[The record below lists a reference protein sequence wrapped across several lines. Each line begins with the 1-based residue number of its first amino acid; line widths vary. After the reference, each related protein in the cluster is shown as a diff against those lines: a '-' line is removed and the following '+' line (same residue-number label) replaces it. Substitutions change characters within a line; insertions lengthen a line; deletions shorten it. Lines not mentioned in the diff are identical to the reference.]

1 MDHLASKKALDE
13 LNKLYASIA
22 EAKVEPPKEKLK
34 TDRNMFNIP
43 KDEQK
48 AAKERLLA
56 KAAAKR
62 KAAMEALD
70 PVGQEDADIDN
81 DGDVDKSDKY
91 LHKRRKAVGKAI
103 AKKKG
108 IKKEETEVDECWKT
122 HKKVGMKMKGG
133 KLVND
138 CRPKNEEVEQVDEA
152 DSLAAMQ
159 ARREKRLA
167 AQRKREGTTASGRDF
182 GHDYSLSADQ
192 QKKRRDAEFK
202 AGRKKEEVEV
212 AEAEESKI
220 GGGNLKK
227 LASKANKRID
237 ADVDGDV
244 DTKDPKSGEMGE
256 FVPSADGKKKVKTKV
271 QRESYSDWRQD
282 LIEII
287 DTGDMPK
294 EKVKEK
300 SVKNKIDI
308 NPTVKLESAIEE
320 IGGTLLEVT
329 EIDEIDFVVG
339 SVYDELLEEGYDED
353 IIEEAIEY
361 AIEASVT
368 YGHDT
373 DAPKRE
379 RKRDK
384 LKSKAKEFLGKVS
397 VKAYNKGRELKMRAT
412 PAAQRAKTSAKRGI
426 RKMAQKVVDR
436 MSEDV
441 EVEEGYKKIDQK
453 KKNAMFRRAGNLSRD
468 AISTPIPPDK
478 RQDAH
483 KKSGKIIKALNKAN
497 EEFENVDEEKKPF
510 PDKKVD
516 KKLSSLDKKMS
527 SKPYG
532 YKRSNEKNRSSKIS
546 GIKDA
551 VKRGEDPRSDTRGGA
566 YAKRGNPPVDHRKH
580 FTKTPLKNRPV
591 KPAGVKKEEFE
602 TVTERADM
610 WHPDPEKDRKLGGPG
625 ANQRAREDRAAA
637 SKPAAKKEDPKKLR
651 KGESYMDYA
660 KRQKGGS
667 SLSAKPKKKS
677 LLGRL
682 GIRKEEATDRLR
694 DQRMERGGVDGN
706 TNYRKAPKFAAGP
719 TGGKKKYDG
728 MSAVEKVKA
737 DIRAKY
743 GKGAIMDTKKK

>member
-13 LNKLYASIA
+13 LNKLYASVS
-22 EAKVEPPKEKLK
+22 EVKVEPPKEKLK

-138 CRPKNEEVEQVDEA
+138 CRPKNEEVE
-152 DSLAAMQ
+152 
-159 ARREKRLA
+159 
-167 AQRKREGTTASGRDF
+167 
-182 GHDYSLSADQ
+182 
-192 QKKRRDAEFK
+192 
-202 AGRKKEEVEV
+202 V

-227 LASKANKRID
+227 LASKANRRID

-320 IGGTLLEVT
+320 MGGTLLEVT

-373 DAPKRE
+373 NAPKRE

-426 RKMAQKVVDR
+426 KKMAQKVVDR
-436 MSEDV
+436 MSEGV
-441 EVEEGYKKIDQK
+441 
-453 KKNAMFRRAGNLSRD
+453 RD
-468 AISTPIPPDK
+468 DK
-478 RQDAH
+478 TAER
-483 KKSGKIIKALNKAN
+483 KARL
-497 EEFENVDEEKKPF
+497 EKKRGM
-510 PDKKVD
+510 
-516 KKLSSLDKKMS
+516 KLD
-527 SKPYG
+527 
-532 YKRSNEKNRSSKIS
+532 
-546 GIKDA
+546 
-551 VKRGEDPRSDTRGGA
+551 
-566 YAKRGNPPVDHRKH
+566 DH
-580 FTKTPLKNRPV
+580 PQY
-591 KPAGVKKEEFE
+591 KKEEVEQVAEADSLAAMAARREKRLAAQRKREGTTGAGHDFGHDHGITAAERKKRQQKEFDAFIGRGKKTKKEEVEHVDEVYTGKHGQTDKQYADSRSQGGKMVSGDSKRSGAEYTHGRRVKAANPGMQPDVGGKTKPKSQGKMDKGTRADLQYRKANLKKEE
-602 TVTERADM
+602 TVIERADT
-610 WHPDPEKDRKLGGPG
+610 WHPDPEQDRKLGGPG

-682 GIRKEEATDRLR
+682 GIRKEETEDSLR
-694 DQRMERGGVDGN
+694 DRRMERGGVDGN
-706 TNYRKAPKFAAGP
+706 TNYRKKANFAAGP

-743 GKGAIMDTKKK
+743 GKGSIMDTKKK

>member
-13 LNKLYASIA
+13 LNKLYASVS

-108 IKKEETEVDECWKT
+108 VKKEETEVDECWKT

-138 CRPKNEEVEQVDEA
+138 CRPKN
-152 DSLAAMQ
+152 
-159 ARREKRLA
+159 
-167 AQRKREGTTASGRDF
+167 
-182 GHDYSLSADQ
+182 
-192 QKKRRDAEFK
+192 
-202 AGRKKEEVEV
+202 EEVEV

-320 IGGTLLEVT
+320 MGGTLLEVT

-368 YGHDT
+368 HGHDT

-426 RKMAQKVVDR
+426 KKMAQKVVDR
-436 MSEDV
+436 MSEETVDEVYKGKHGQSDKEYADSRSPGGKMVSGDSKGSGAEYTHGRRVKAANPGMQPDV
-441 EVEEGYKKIDQK
+441 GGKTKPKSQGRMDAGTRADLKYRKANLKKEEIEVEEGYKEIDREK
-453 KKNAMFRRAGNLSRD
+453 RVKMYRKAGNAARAGDSKTMNKYVS
-468 AISTPIPPDK
+468 AINKHSDNRGIQYPTG
-478 RQDAH
+478 
-483 KKSGKIIKALNKAN
+483 KKQKTSVALRK
-497 EEFENVDEEKKPF
+497 EK
-510 PDKKVD
+510 
-516 KKLSSLDKKMS
+516 M
-527 SKPYG
+527 
-532 YKRSNEKNRSSKIS
+532 
-546 GIKDA
+546 
-551 VKRGEDPRSDTRGGA
+551 
-566 YAKRGNPPVDHRKH
+566 
-580 FTKTPLKNRPV
+580 
-591 KPAGVKKEEFE
+591 KEE
-602 TVTERADM
+602 TVTERADT
-610 WHPDPEKDRKLGGPG
+610 WHPDPEQDRKLGGPG

-682 GIRKEEATDRLR
+682 GIRKEETEDSLR
-694 DQRMERGGVDGN
+694 DRRMERGGVDGN
-706 TNYRKAPKFAAGP
+706 TNYRKKANFAAGP

-743 GKGAIMDTKKK
+743 GKGSIMDTKKK

>member
-13 LNKLYASIA
+13 LNKLYASVS

-108 IKKEETEVDECWKT
+108 VKKEETEVDECWKT

-138 CRPKNEEVEQVDEA
+138 CRPKNEEVEQVDENR
-152 DSLAAMQ
+152 AAM
-159 ARREKRLA
+159 
-167 AQRKREGTTASGRDF
+167 GRINKEY
-182 GHDYSLSADQ
+182 H
-192 QKKRRDAEFK
+192 
-202 AGRKKEEVEV
+202 RKKEADEMAARARDPKVKRDLPKRKNDNPMYDPKSAGSSRVKGFKFTGEEFEV

-227 LASKANKRID
+227 LAAKANKRID

-256 FVPSADGKKKVKTKV
+256 FVPSPDGKKKVKTKV

-300 SVKNKIDI
+300 SIKNKIDI

-320 IGGTLLEVT
+320 MGGTLLEVT
-329 EIDEIDFVVG
+329 EIDEIDYVVG

-426 RKMAQKVVDR
+426 KKMAQKVVDR

-497 EEFENVDEEKKPF
+497 EEFEVEEGYDEP
-510 PDKKVD
+510 
-516 KKLSSLDKKMS
+516 KMHS
-527 SKPYG
+527 
-532 YKRSNEKNRSSKIS
+532 
-546 GIKDA
+546 A
-551 VKRGEDPRSDTRGGA
+551 VKRVMTTQPAAKGRAASRLHSKYSMRSKGNIAGETDGPGPNAPKRSGRKGRGAETDRGSGNA
-566 YAKRGNPPVDHRKH
+566 AKRRMN
-580 FTKTPLKNRPV
+580 
-591 KPAGVKKEEFE
+591 AEE
-602 TVTERADM
+602 TVTERADT
-610 WHPDPEKDRKLGGPG
+610 WHPDPKEDRKLGGPG

-682 GIRKEEATDRLR
+682 GIRKEETEDSLR
-694 DQRMERGGVDGN
+694 DRRMERGGVDGN
-706 TNYRKAPKFAAGP
+706 TNYRKKANFAAGP

-743 GKGAIMDTKKK
+743 GKGSIMDTKKK

>member
-13 LNKLYASIA
+13 LNKLYASVS

-108 IKKEETEVDECWKT
+108 VKKEETEVDECWKT

-138 CRPKNEEVEQVDEA
+138 CRPKNEEVE
-152 DSLAAMQ
+152 
-159 ARREKRLA
+159 
-167 AQRKREGTTASGRDF
+167 
-182 GHDYSLSADQ
+182 
-192 QKKRRDAEFK
+192 
-202 AGRKKEEVEV
+202 V

-227 LASKANKRID
+227 LAAKANKRID

-256 FVPSADGKKKVKTKV
+256 FVPSPDGKKKVKTKV

-300 SVKNKIDI
+300 SIKNKIDI

-320 IGGTLLEVT
+320 MGGTLLEVT
-329 EIDEIDFVVG
+329 EIDEIDYVVG

-426 RKMAQKVVDR
+426 KKMAQKVVDR

-497 EEFENVDEEKKPF
+497 EEFEVEEGYDEP
-510 PDKKVD
+510 
-516 KKLSSLDKKMS
+516 KMHS
-527 SKPYG
+527 
-532 YKRSNEKNRSSKIS
+532 
-546 GIKDA
+546 A
-551 VKRGEDPRSDTRGGA
+551 VKRVMTTQPAAKGRAASRLHSKYSMRSKGNIAGETDGPGPNAPKRSGRKGRGAETDRGSGNA
-566 YAKRGNPPVDHRKH
+566 AKRRMN
-580 FTKTPLKNRPV
+580 
-591 KPAGVKKEEFE
+591 AEE
-602 TVTERADM
+602 TVTERADT
-610 WHPDPEKDRKLGGPG
+610 WHPDPKEDRKLGGPG

-682 GIRKEEATDRLR
+682 GIRKEETEDSLR
-694 DQRMERGGVDGN
+694 DRRMERGGVDGN
-706 TNYRKAPKFAAGP
+706 TNYRKKANFAAGP

-743 GKGAIMDTKKK
+743 GKGSIMDTKKK

>member
-13 LNKLYASIA
+13 LNKLYASVS

-108 IKKEETEVDECWKT
+108 VKKEETEVDECWKT

-138 CRPKNEEVEQVDEA
+138 CRPKN
-152 DSLAAMQ
+152 
-159 ARREKRLA
+159 
-167 AQRKREGTTASGRDF
+167 
-182 GHDYSLSADQ
+182 
-192 QKKRRDAEFK
+192 
-202 AGRKKEEVEV
+202 EEVEV

-271 QRESYSDWRQD
+271 QKESYSDWRQD

-320 IGGTLLEVT
+320 MGGTLLEVT

-426 RKMAQKVVDR
+426 KKMAQKVVDR
-436 MSEDV
+436 MSEETVD
-441 EVEEGYKKIDQK
+441 EVY
-453 KKNAMFRRAGNLSRD
+453 KNAKHVLTKSMLKHDHLSMARCRTGD
-468 AISTPIPPDK
+468 S
-478 RQDAH
+478 
-483 KKSGKIIKALNKAN
+483 
-497 EEFENVDEEKKPF
+497 
-510 PDKKVD
+510 
-516 KKLSSLDKKMS
+516 
-527 SKPYG
+527 
-532 YKRSNEKNRSSKIS
+532 KRSLPNTLM
-546 GIKDA
+546 
-551 VKRGEDPRSDTRGGA
+551 V
-566 YAKRGNPPVDHRKH
+566 V
-580 FTKTPLKNRPV
+580 
-591 KPAGVKKEEFE
+591 
-602 TVTERADM
+602 
-610 WHPDPEKDRKLGGPG
+610 
-625 ANQRAREDRAAA
+625 
-637 SKPAAKKEDPKKLR
+637 
-651 KGESYMDYA
+651 ES
-660 KRQKGGS
+660 RH
-667 SLSAKPKKKS
+667 KS
-677 LLGRL
+677 WVCNL
-682 GIRKEEATDRLR
+682 
-694 DQRMERGGVDGN
+694 M
-706 TNYRKAPKFAAGP
+706 
-719 TGGKKKYDG
+719 
-728 MSAVEKVKA
+728 
-737 DIRAKY
+737 
-743 GKGAIMDTKKK
+743 

>member
-13 LNKLYASIA
+13 LNKLYASVS

-108 IKKEETEVDECWKT
+108 VKKEETEVDECWKT

-138 CRPKNEEVEQVDEA
+138 CRPKN
-152 DSLAAMQ
+152 
-159 ARREKRLA
+159 
-167 AQRKREGTTASGRDF
+167 
-182 GHDYSLSADQ
+182 
-192 QKKRRDAEFK
+192 
-202 AGRKKEEVEV
+202 EEVEV

-271 QRESYSDWRQD
+271 QKESYSNWRQD

-320 IGGTLLEVT
+320 MGGTLLEVT
-329 EIDEIDFVVG
+329 EIDEIDYVVG

-353 IIEEAIEY
+353 TIEEAIEY

-426 RKMAQKVVDR
+426 KKMAQKVVDR
-436 MSEDV
+436 MSEETVDEVYKGRHGQSDKEYADSRSQGGKMISGDSKRSGAEYTHGRRVKAANPGMQPDVGGKTKPKSQGKMDKGTRADLQYRKANLKKEEV
-441 EVEEGYKKIDQK
+441 EVEEGYKEIDREK
-453 KKNAMFRRAGNLSRD
+453 RVKMYRKAGNAARAGDSKTMNKYVS
-468 AISTPIPPDK
+468 AINKHSDNRGIQYPTG
-478 RQDAH
+478 
-483 KKSGKIIKALNKAN
+483 KKQKTSVALRK
-497 EEFENVDEEKKPF
+497 EK
-510 PDKKVD
+510 
-516 KKLSSLDKKMS
+516 M
-527 SKPYG
+527 
-532 YKRSNEKNRSSKIS
+532 
-546 GIKDA
+546 
-551 VKRGEDPRSDTRGGA
+551 
-566 YAKRGNPPVDHRKH
+566 
-580 FTKTPLKNRPV
+580 
-591 KPAGVKKEEFE
+591 KEE
-602 TVTERADM
+602 TVTERADT
-610 WHPDPEKDRKLGGPG
+610 WHPDPKEDRKLGGPG

-677 LLGRL
+677 LMGRL
-682 GIRKEEATDRLR
+682 GLRKEEASDAMKDR
-694 DQRMERGGVDGN
+694 RMERGGVGGN
-706 TNYRKAPKFAAGP
+706 QRYDRAPKAPNTKKFG
-719 TGGKKKYDG
+719 TGKTMAQKE
-728 MSAVEKVKA
+728 MEK
-737 DIRAKY
+737 KY
-743 GKGAIMDTKKK
+743 GKGKSAMDIVRAEIRAKHGKGSIK

>member
-13 LNKLYASIA
+13 LNKLYASVS

-108 IKKEETEVDECWKT
+108 VKKEETEVDECWKT

-138 CRPKNEEVEQVDEA
+138 CRPKN
-152 DSLAAMQ
+152 
-159 ARREKRLA
+159 
-167 AQRKREGTTASGRDF
+167 
-182 GHDYSLSADQ
+182 
-192 QKKRRDAEFK
+192 
-202 AGRKKEEVEV
+202 EEVEV

-271 QRESYSDWRQD
+271 QKESYSDWRQD

-320 IGGTLLEVT
+320 MGGTLLEVT

-339 SVYDELLEEGYDED
+339 SVYDELLEEGYDEE

-426 RKMAQKVVDR
+426 KKMAQKVVDR
-436 MSEDV
+436 MSEETVDEVYKGKHGQSDKEYADSRSQGGKMISGDSKRSGAEYTHGRRVKAANPGMQPDV
-441 EVEEGYKKIDQK
+441 GGKTKPKSQGKMD
-453 KKNAMFRRAGNLSRD
+453 AGTRNELMYR
-468 AISTPIPPDK
+468 
-478 RQDAH
+478 
-483 KKSGKIIKALNKAN
+483 KAN
-497 EEFENVDEEKKPF
+497 LKKEEFENVDEEKKPF

-516 KKLSSLDKKMS
+516 RKLASLDKKMS

-532 YKRSNEKNRSSKIS
+532 YKRSDEKNRSSKIS

-591 KPAGVKKEEFE
+591 KP
-602 TVTERADM
+602 
-610 WHPDPEKDRKLGGPG
+610 
-625 ANQRAREDRAAA
+625 
-637 SKPAAKKEDPKKLR
+637 
-651 KGESYMDYA
+651 
-660 KRQKGGS
+660 RQ
-667 SLSAKPKKKS
+667 
-677 LLGRL
+677 
-682 GIRKEEATDRLR
+682 
-694 DQRMERGGVDGN
+694 M
-706 TNYRKAPKFAAGP
+706 
-719 TGGKKKYDG
+719 
-728 MSAVEKVKA
+728 
-737 DIRAKY
+737 
-743 GKGAIMDTKKK
+743 

>member
-13 LNKLYASIA
+13 LNKLYASVS

-108 IKKEETEVDECWKT
+108 VKKEETEVDECWKT

-138 CRPKNEEVEQVDEA
+138 CRPKN
-152 DSLAAMQ
+152 
-159 ARREKRLA
+159 
-167 AQRKREGTTASGRDF
+167 
-182 GHDYSLSADQ
+182 
-192 QKKRRDAEFK
+192 
-202 AGRKKEEVEV
+202 EEVEV

-271 QRESYSDWRQD
+271 QKESYSDWRQD

-320 IGGTLLEVT
+320 MGGTLLEVT

-339 SVYDELLEEGYDED
+339 SVYDELLEEGYDEE

-426 RKMAQKVVDR
+426 KKMAQKVVDR
-436 MSEDV
+436 MSEETVDEVYKGKHGQSDKEYADSRSQGGKMISGDSKRSGAEYTHGRRVKAANPGMQPDV
-441 EVEEGYKKIDQK
+441 GGK
-453 KKNAMFRRAGNLSRD
+453 
-468 AISTPIPPDK
+468 T
-478 RQDAH
+478 
-483 KKSGKIIKALNKAN
+483 KKSQGKMDAGTRNELMYRKAN
-497 EEFENVDEEKKPF
+497 LKKEEFENVDEEKKPF

-516 KKLSSLDKKMS
+516 RKLASLDKKMS

-532 YKRSNEKNRSSKIS
+532 YKRSDEKNRSSKIS

-591 KPAGVKKEEFE
+591 KPAIVKKEEFE
-602 TVTERADM
+602 TVTERADT

-682 GIRKEEATDRLR
+682 GIRKEETEDSLR
-694 DQRMERGGVDGN
+694 DRRMERGGVDGN
-706 TNYRKAPKFAAGP
+706 TNYRKKANFAAGP

-743 GKGAIMDTKKK
+743 GKGSVMDTKKK